1 MYLKFNVLAPPD
13 VAIHVNALIN
23 GTGVTLFKY
32 GLNRAIS
39 DPS

>member
-1 MYLKFNVLAPPD
+1 MFWPPPD